1 MTISLIILGILL
13 AIAGFVGCVLPI
25 IPGPPLSYLALIA
38 LSFAKDWVPFSP
50 LFLIVMAALA
60 ILAMILDYIIPVMGA
75 ARSGASKTG
84 IYLSMAGMIIGIFFF
99 PPWGIFIG
107 AIAGAFAGEIL
118 EGRRGRDALRV
129 GWAIFVGNVLSTGI
143 KLSFAIAVIFFY
155 IKEMF

>member
-1 MTISLIILGILL
+1 MTISLIIIGILL
-13 AIAGFVGCVLPI
+13 AIAGFVGCILPI

-38 LSFAKDWVPFSP
+38 LSFAKDWEPFSP
-50 LFLIVMAALA
+50 LFLIIMGALA
-60 ILAMILDYIIPVMGA
+60 VLVMILDYLIPILGA

-84 IYLSMAGMIIGIFFF
+84 IYLSMAGMILGIFFF

-107 AIAGAFAGEIL
+107 AFAGAFAGEIL
-118 EGRRGRDALRV
+118 EGRRGRDVIRV

-155 IKEMF
+155 IKEIF